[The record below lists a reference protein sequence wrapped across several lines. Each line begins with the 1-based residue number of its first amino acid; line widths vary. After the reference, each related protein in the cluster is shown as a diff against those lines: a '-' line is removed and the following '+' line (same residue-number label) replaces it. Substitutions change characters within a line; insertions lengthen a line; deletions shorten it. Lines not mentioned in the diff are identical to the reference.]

1 VSAGPRPGAG
11 QQGATARSVPIRTTG
26 LEEAGM
32 HLDAVFWGSIIS
44 VVIAVVIFIYLGFKV
59 VKLMNEDAERH
70 KNGEQQN

>member
-1 VSAGPRPGAG
+1 
-11 QQGATARSVPIRTTG
+11 
-26 LEEAGM
+26 M

-70 KNGEQQN
+70 KGEHQ

>member
-1 VSAGPRPGAG
+1 
-11 QQGATARSVPIRTTG
+11 
-26 LEEAGM
+26 M

-70 KNGEQQN
+70 KGEQQ